1 MRCPVAVAAAYA
13 LAVLACAKLPAA
25 AAWPVPSA
33 AQCPPHRNAAA
44 ARGGGRRPSL
54 VRPTED
60 RQRAVG
66 NADIEFMQLALDQA
80 RLRKVPTRVLPGA
93 ASLTDCLSLTSSF
106 RSQAKLAASEGEV
119 PVRPVVCRCT
129 PHPLL
134 GGVARLCGTRG
145 VVDRNVA
152 AIPTSDMTATVPL
165 LLQVGAVLI
174 SQTGE
179 VIATGR

>member
-1 MRCPVAVAAAYA
+1 MPSRRRTRSRCSRAPSSLRRRRGRCRRPRNVPPIVTLPLRVAAA
-13 LAVLACAKLPAA
+13 
-25 AAWPVPSA
+25 
-33 AQCPPHRNAAA
+33 
-44 ARGGGRRPSL
+44 GGRRSS
-54 VRPTED
+54 
-60 RQRAVG
+60 G
-66 NADIEFMQLALDQA
+66 
-80 RLRKVPTRVLPGA
+80 RLRIDSAPSATRTSNSCSSLLTRHVCGKCRRAFFTGA

-134 GGVARLCGTRG
+134 GGVARSFGTRG